1 MVKQVRAAYTR
12 QALIRAAAEIF
23 ADNGYA
29 RASLPAISKRAGVSA
44 GALHFH
50 FPSKDLLA
58 AAVEQVA
65 THAVTE
71 MARHCRRSNGS
82 ALEALVAATHHVV
95 SAFATDP
102 VTWAGFR
109 LSGDPAWRNRTGLL
123 DWWHTWVHDML
134 RQAKDAGELAAGVAP
149 EGAAVAV
156 VAATVGF
163 EVLGGRDPEW
173 LSGERMT
180 DFWTFLLPRLAAAPQ
195 QTPTQAPGYAM
206 TGRQAPARSGPAGLV
221 AARKT
226 RLGA

>member
-12 QALIRAAAEIF
+12 QALIRAAAEVF

-58 AAVEQVA
+58 SEVEQVA
-65 THAVTE
+65 TRAVTE
-71 MARHCRRSNGS
+71 MARQCRRSNGTE
-82 ALEALVAATHHVV
+82 LEALVAATHHVV

-109 LSGDPAWRNRTGLL
+109 LSGDPARPNETGLL

-134 RQAKDAGELAAGVAP
+134 RQAKDAGELADGVAP

-156 VAATVGF
+156 VSATVGF
-163 EVLGGRDPEW
+163 EVLGGRDPRW

-180 DFWTFLLPRLAAAPQ
+180 EFWTFLLPRLAAAPQ
-195 QTPTQAPGYAM
+195 QARTQVPDHPM
-206 TGRQAPARSGPAGLV
+206 TVRQAPQRGGPADLV
-221 AARKT
+221 AARGT